1 MSTESVNQPETV
13 DEILESD
20 SDIPVADQGQDITAS
35 ENYLNRELSQLAFN
49 YRVLKQAL
57 DPTHPLINRL
67 IFCCIFSSNMDEF
80 FEIRVAGLRQQMKYG
95 REKIG
100 QDGMMPEQVLS
111 EISRVAH
118 EYISEQYE
126 ILNNVLIPEMER
138 ENIHFVRRRE
148 WTGAQAEWVR
158 NYFEEEILPV
168 VSPIGLDPSHP
179 FPRLVNK
186 SLNFIVELDGKD
198 AFGRETGMAIVPAPR
213 SLPRLVRLPDEVCE
227 GGENLVFL
235 SSMIHAHADELFP
248 GMEVKGCYQFRL
260 TRNADLELED
270 DLEDLASALR
280 GELLSRRFGDGV
292 RLEVADNCPE
302 ELMQFLL
309 HEFGL
314 TERDLYK
321 VHGPVNLTR
330 LMAVSGL
337 VDRPDLTYS
346 GFSPSIP
353 RQIRNKESIFDAIR
367 KGPILLLHPY
377 ENFSPVVD
385 LLRQAAKDP
394 QVLAIRQTLYRTG
407 ADSEIV
413 EALMDAARRGKE
425 VTAVIE
431 LRARFSEAENLE
443 LASRLQEAGVI
454 VVYGVVGYKT
464 HAKMILIV
472 RREEGRLKRYVH
484 LGTGNYHAGNA
495 RLYTDYSFMTCD
507 ESLGDDVNKLFQQL
521 TGMGKALK
529 IKKLFHA
536 PFTLHRRLIELID
549 REAEHGSKGRIIFK
563 FNALTEP
570 ALMQALYRA
579 SMAGVKIDLIIRG
592 ICCLRPGIP
601 GLSEN
606 IRVRS
611 IIGRFLEHTRLYYF
625 GNNGRT
631 EVYCSSADGMER
643 NLINRVEVAFPV
655 EDKDLVAR
663 LRSDLD
669 TYLADNCQAWE
680 LQPDGQYLQVHPAE
694 GEDRVASQLVLLER
708 LTGNK

>member
-1 MSTESVNQPETV
+1 MSTESVNQPETI
-13 DEILESD
+13 DEIRESD
-20 SDIPVADQGQDITAS
+20 SVNMVADQAQDISAS
-35 ENYLNRELSQLAFN
+35 ENYFNRELSQLAFN

-57 DPTHPLINRL
+57 DPTHPLLNRL

-100 QDGMMPEQVLS
+100 QDGMMPEQVLQ

-148 WTGAQAEWVR
+148 WTEAQAEWVR
-158 NYFEEEILPV
+158 NYFDEEILPV

-302 ELMQFLL
+302 ELVQFLL
-309 HEFGL
+309 REFGL

-346 GFSPSIP
+346 GFSPTIP

-536 PFTLHRRLIELID
+536 PFTLHRRLVELID
-549 REAEHGSKGRIIFK
+549 REAEHGENGHIIFK

-579 SMAGVKIDLIIRG
+579 SRAGVKIDLIIRG

-625 GNNGRT
+625 SNNGRT

-643 NLINRVEVAFPV
+643 NLMNRVEVAFPV

-680 LQPDGQYLQVHPAE
+680 LQSDGQYLQVHPGE
-694 GEDRVASQLVLLER
+694 GEERFASQLVLLEK